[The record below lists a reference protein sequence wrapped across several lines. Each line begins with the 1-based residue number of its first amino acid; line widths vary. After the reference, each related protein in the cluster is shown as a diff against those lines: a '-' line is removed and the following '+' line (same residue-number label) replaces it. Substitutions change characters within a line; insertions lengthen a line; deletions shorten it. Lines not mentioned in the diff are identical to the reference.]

1 MHCVCWHPA
10 SWFSDSSL
18 NVHSQTAASEV
29 IASYILPHSSGV
41 MLSSTTHSIISRA
54 SQVIS
59 CLYLFYPMFYV
70 PLQGELSKG
79 QIQPL
84 ETLQWLLSL
93 SGVVF
98 NFRQQKKSLGAHLK
112 CRFWVPP
119 SKTRM
124 QAVWMSNCPCRRLWC
139 KDNGDGTLPDPNL
152 ELKVTLD
159 CQHSRQ
165 GPHSLPSSCPTSF
178 ISGWYTGKALICNSL
193 VFPSELFST
202 MQIVLLVLTSF
213 FFVWLM
219 PTHYLKQPRYYLPR
233 TLLTTPRLHIPCLCL
248 VILASKVHVWQKT
261 LPQSWI
267 F

>member
-98 NFRQQKKSLGAHLK
+98 NFRQQKKSLGAYLK

-193 VFPSELFST
+193 VFPLSCFQLCRLSSLF
-202 MQIVLLVLTSF
+202 
-213 FFVWLM
+213 
-219 PTHYLKQPRYYLPR
+219 
-233 TLLTTPRLHIPCLCL
+233 
-248 VILASKVHVWQKT
+248 
-261 LPQSWI
+261 
-267 F
+267 